1 MKTEVSS
8 PLDVCYHC
16 NSIEISVKSYG
27 YVCRTCGTVQEIIK
41 FESKPSEDMIQFQN
55 FIIKTT
61 TIGNERERYTARDSK
76 KIRYLSKLNSFRSY
90 KEESKGDG
98 IILAI
103 TILEKLGRPI
113 KDASIILRKYKEIHP
128 YIRSKPK
135 FGGLK
140 TFIPCIIYYHYREA
154 NIVIDLDTLLEV
166 SEISKKKLNEFRKW
180 MELFWPVYKTRDHKK
195 YVLTKIGGI
204 IGYGKPYK
212 QSKNI
217 LDKFWD
223 LIKDSKD
230 DVIAGLVIG
239 ISITLSKCSNLTLS
253 SICKSLNIS
262 QSSLQNSIQRKLFD
276 RLGIENIVKGFKKRV
291 EFLEERGFFKDL

>member
-27 YVCRTCGTVQEIIK
+27 YVCRTCGTIQGIIK
-41 FESKPSEDMIQFQN
+41 FESKTSEDMIQFQN
-55 FIIKTT
+55 FAINTT

-76 KIRYLSKLNSFRSY
+76 KIQYLSKINSFRTH
-90 KEESKGDG
+90 KEKSKGDG
-98 IILAI
+98 LILAT

-113 KDASIILRKYKEIHP
+113 KDASIIQRKYLEIHP
-128 YIRSKPK
+128 FVRSKPK

-140 TFIPCIIYYHYREA
+140 TFIPCIIYHHYREV
-154 NIVIDLDTLLEV
+154 NIVIDLDTLLDV
-166 SEISKKKLNEFRKW
+166 SEISKKKLNKFRKW
-180 MELFWPVYKTRDHKK
+180 MEVFWPAYKTRDRKK

-204 IGYGKPYK
+204 IGYGKLYK
-212 QSKNI
+212 QSKKI
-217 LDKFWD
+217 LDKFWE

-230 DVIAGLVIG
+230 EVMAGLVIG
-239 ISITLSKCSNLTLS
+239 ISITLSKRKNLTMS
-253 SICKSLNIS
+253 SICKSLDIS

-276 RLGIENIVKGFKKRV
+276 RLGIENAVKGFKQRV
-291 EFLEERGFFKDL
+291 EFLKERGFLEDL